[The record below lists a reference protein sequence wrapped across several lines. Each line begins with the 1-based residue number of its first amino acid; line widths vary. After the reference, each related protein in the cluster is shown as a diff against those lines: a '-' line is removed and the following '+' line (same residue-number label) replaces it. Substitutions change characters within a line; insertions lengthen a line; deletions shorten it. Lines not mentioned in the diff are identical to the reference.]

1 MRAKAPVWSGFGLD
15 WLWVWPGWNA
25 AYSPTTSDQR
35 PAMVAI
41 KPRHGETND
50 RETVRSRQTV
60 AGKRKGRG
68 VTPSGSWL
76 CRARRES
83 GHGGAT
89 WNGTGAEE

>member
-1 MRAKAPVWSGFGLD
+1 MRAKAPVWTGFGLD
-15 WLWVWPGWNA
+15 WPRFGLAVGLAWLWNA

-60 AGKRKGRG
+60 AGKRKGR
-68 VTPSGSWL
+68 
-76 CRARRES
+76 E
-83 GHGGAT
+83 
-89 WNGTGAEE
+89 